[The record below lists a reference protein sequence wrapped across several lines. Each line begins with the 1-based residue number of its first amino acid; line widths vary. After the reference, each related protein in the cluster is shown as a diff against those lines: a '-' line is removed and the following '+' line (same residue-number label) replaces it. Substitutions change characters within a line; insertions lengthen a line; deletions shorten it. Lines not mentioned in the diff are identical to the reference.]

1 MENQMK
7 FKYESQPCVRCGGTG
22 HYSFNQVSGTTCFKC
37 NGSGKQ
43 LTRAGGAASKKVTAM
58 LDELWITTVATI
70 LPGDKV
76 WFNVSPVCLGTL
88 MRWAT
93 VARVEQS
100 GSTASYVENG
110 VKVKVPYLNIIVTH
124 KGKESGAGYT
134 PSMTI
139 RRWKEVPE
147 ETLNKIRKMKGVIVE
162 EEGTC
167 PR

>member
-7 FKYESQPCVRCGGTG
+7 FKYESQPCGRCGGTG

-58 LDELWITTVATI
+58 LDELWNTTVATI
-70 LPGDKV
+70 LPGDMV
-76 WFNVSPVCLGTL
+76 WFNVSQQFLGTR
-88 MRWAT
+88 MRWAK
-93 VARVEQS
+93 VARVEPS
-100 GSTASYVENG
+100 GAVVSYVENG
-110 VKVKVPYLNIIVTH
+110 VEVKVDYLNIIVTY
-124 KGKESGAGYT
+124 KGKESGAGYG

-139 RRWKEVPE
+139 RRWKEVPA

-162 EEGTC
+162 AE
-167 PR
+167 